1 MEPAGR
7 PPLSGSSGYPPR
19 RPSPAV
25 YRRRRLVAGFL
36 ALLVLAGLAFG
47 AMAVAS
53 AFIGPDPARPAAG
66 KGAGGDP
73 AATDAPKPAAAPTPK
88 PTAAAKCD
96 PAKVVVEA
104 ATDASEYGA
113 EEQPTLALVV
123 RNEGT
128 APCTVNVGTSQ
139 MEFQITS
146 ADDRIFS
153 SVDCQA
159 GSKDLQKDIAPGAEE
174 KASFTW
180 TRVRS
185 LPGCE
190 EIDAVP
196 GPGTYTLTTKLGSRT
211 SGPAAFV
218 LK

>member
-1 MEPAGR
+1 
-7 PPLSGSSGYPPR
+7 
-19 RPSPAV
+19 V
-25 YRRRRLVAGFL
+25 YRRRRLVAGLL
-36 ALLVLAGLAFG
+36 ALLLLAGVALG
-47 AMAVAS
+47 AIAVAN
-53 AFIGPDPARPAAG
+53 AFTGPDPAPSGAG
-66 KGAGGDP
+66 SPAGGDP
-73 AATDAPKPAAAPTPK
+73 AATSSAEPPAASPGPKPTATAKPAPK
-88 PTAAAKCD
+88 PTAAGKCD

-104 ATDASEYGA
+104 ATDAPAYGA
-113 EEQPTLALVV
+113 GEEPALALVV

-153 SVDCQA
+153 SVDCQS
-159 GSKDLQKDIAPGAEE
+159 GSQDLEKTIAPGAEE

-180 TRVRS
+180 KRVRS

-190 EIDAVP
+190 AIDAVP

-218 LK
+218 LE

>member
-1 MEPAGR
+1 M
-7 PPLSGSSGYPPR
+7 
-19 RPSPAV
+19 
-25 YRRRRLVAGFL
+25 AGFL
-36 ALLVLAGLAFG
+36 ALLVLAGIALG
-47 AMAVAS
+47 AMAVAT
-53 AFIGPDPARPAAG
+53 AFTGPAG
-66 KGAGGDP
+66 ADKDAGGDP
-73 AATDAPKPAAAPTPK
+73 AAVSTPEPSAAAPSPTTAPTPAATPAPTPK
-88 PTAAAKCD
+88 PTAAGKCD
-96 PAKVVVEA
+96 PAKVVVKA
-104 ATDASEYGA
+104 ATDAPAYGA
-113 EEQPTLALVV
+113 DQQPVLSLVV

-146 ADDRIFS
+146 AEDRIFS
-153 SVDCQA
+153 SVDCQS
-159 GSKDLQKDIAPGAEE
+159 GSKDLEKTIAPGAEE

-196 GPGTYTLTTKLGSRT
+196 GPGTYTLTTKLGSRS

-218 LK
+218 LE